1 VLQRAFGLGEART
14 LIERHR
20 AAVLAIA
27 EALMVH
33 RTLNA
38 EQIDNV
44 ISSAPEFARRVY
56 WNGVLESAAVFAAG
70 LES

>member
-1 VLQRAFGLGEART
+1 LQRAFGLAEAKA
-14 LIERHR
+14 LIKRHC
-20 AAVLAIA
+20 AAVL
-27 EALMVH
+27 ALMVH

-56 WNGVLESAAVFAAG
+56 WNSVLESAAVFAAAAQSVRYR
-70 LES
+70 L

>member
-1 VLQRAFGLGEART
+1 
-14 LIERHR
+14 
-20 AAVLAIA
+20 LAIA

-56 WNGVLESAAVFAAG
+56 CARKRGGLPRWIGTLTAV
-70 LES
+70 